1 MDRDER
7 KAWMSWT
14 GDALEKCLI
23 KIEKNI
29 DGIGDK
35 FPHVAYEGQYNGER
49 AAFWTAGFW
58 PGLLWLLYME
68 KKEDRSLK
76 LARRLEERLDEVLG
90 GFVTLHHDVGF
101 MWLPSAVIDYKLT
114 GNPESRVRGLKAA
127 SHLAGR
133 FNLAGRFI
141 RAWNDDTAL
150 GCQGWAIIDCLMNIP
165 LLFWASKETGD
176 PRFYHIAD
184 AHAGTVLKSFIR
196 PDHTSAHIVRFDP
209 CTGKK
214 IENLGG
220 QGKGP
225 DSAWSRGQAW
235 TLYGMAIAFRETGKD
250 EYLAAAEHTAEYF
263 LAHLPEDKVPYWD
276 FRCDPEERYAFDS
289 SASACAASGLLE
301 IAGLVKGPE
310 RKKYYRQKAEE
321 ILKSLYENFADFSSE
336 TQGILQKG
344 TVNFP
349 KNKHINVP
357 IIYGDYFFTEALI
370 KRTHETNIF

>member
-1 MDRDER
+1 
-7 KAWMSWT
+7 MSWRE
-14 GDALEKCLI
+14 DALKKCLEKI
-23 KIEKNI
+23 KRNIE
-29 DGIGDK
+29 GIGEK
-35 FPHVAYEGQYNGER
+35 FPHVAYEGRYNNEK
-49 AAFWTAGFW
+49 ASFWTAGFW

-68 KKEDRSLK
+68 KKEDSSLK
-76 LARRLEERLDEVLG
+76 LARRLEERLDEVLD

-101 MWLPSAVIDYKLT
+101 MWLPTAVIDYKLT
-114 GNPESRVRGLKAA
+114 GNPESRIRGLKAA

-141 RAWNDDTAL
+141 GAWNDDIAA

-176 PRFYHIAD
+176 PRFCQIAD
-184 AHAGTVLKSFIR
+184 AHAATVLDAFIR
-196 PDHTSAHIVRFDP
+196 PDYTSAHIVRFNP
-209 CTGKK
+209 CTGEK

-235 TLYGMAIAFRETGKD
+235 AIYGMAIAFRETGKG
-250 EYLAAAEHTAEYF
+250 EYLEAAEHTAEYF
-263 LAHLPEDKVPYWD
+263 LSHLPEDKVPYWD
-276 FRCDPEERYAFDS
+276 FRCDLKERYALDS
-289 SASACAASGLLE
+289 SAAACAASGLLE
-301 IAGLVKGPE
+301 IAGLVKEAE
-310 RKKYYRQKAEE
+310 RKEYYRCRAGG
-321 ILKSLYENFADFSSE
+321 ILKSLYENYADFSAD

-370 KRTHETNIF
+370 KWARMTNIF